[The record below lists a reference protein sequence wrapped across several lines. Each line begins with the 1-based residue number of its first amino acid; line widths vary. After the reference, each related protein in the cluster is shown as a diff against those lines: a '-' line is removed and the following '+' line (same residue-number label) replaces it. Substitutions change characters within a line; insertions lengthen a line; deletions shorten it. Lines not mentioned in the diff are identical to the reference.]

1 MAVAHMRSSENVG
14 ELARELGVTR
24 RCLYKW
30 RAKLDQVGPGEESAR
45 PSTRESSYRKQAQRL
60 KQMLAE
66 KTMEV
71 DFFKGA
77 LQTIEARRQK
87 GGDSGGMAS
96 TIRSEK

>member
-1 MAVAHMRSSENVG
+1 MAVERMRSCESVG
-14 ELARELGVTR
+14 DLAQELGVTR

-30 RAKLDQVGPGEESAR
+30 RAKLDQVGPGEEAAR
-45 PSTRESSYRKQAQRL
+45 PSTHESSYRKQAQRL

-77 LQTIEARRQK
+77 LQTIEARRQRS
-87 GGDSGGMAS
+87 GDSGETAS
-96 TIRSEK
+96 TTRSGK